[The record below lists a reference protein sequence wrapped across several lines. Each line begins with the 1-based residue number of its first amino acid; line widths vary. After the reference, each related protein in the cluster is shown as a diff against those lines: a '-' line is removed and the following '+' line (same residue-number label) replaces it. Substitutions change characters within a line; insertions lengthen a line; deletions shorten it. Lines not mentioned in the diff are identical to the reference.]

1 MDISLKQSQFV
12 DGRYSVNF
20 GTNKKATFIAVN
32 ESFYGN
38 NNLGVVDRIN
48 IFIESLDSTGV
59 KTGGNF
65 STSVIGIG
73 DQHAGVL
80 TENEEL
86 LGELLTWDNLD
97 QCVIRLYEQ

>member
-1 MDISLKQSQFV
+1 MDIRLTKSQFV
-12 DGRYSVNF
+12 DGRYSLSF
-20 GTNKKATFIAVN
+20 GANKQATFVVVN

-38 NNLGVVDRIN
+38 NKLGVVDRIN
-48 IFIESLDSTGV
+48 IFIETFDINSV

-73 DQHAGVL
+73 DALAGIL
-80 TENEEL
+80 TENTEL
-86 LGELLTWDNLD
+86 LGKLLTWDTIE